1 MRFIIKHYRI
11 DKFYLNK
18 DHICL
23 SGSTRT
29 FAFCEKEIALN
40 SEMIF
45 LNKIRRRLIITRP
58 NIIFYSKKKRSLI
71 IDLEVTHIPSSN
83 NMILYHTQNDLRQ

>member
-29 FAFCEKEIALN
+29 FAFSEKKIALN

-45 LNKIRRRLIITRP
+45 LNKMWRRLIINWT
-58 NIIFYSKKKRSLI
+58 NAFFTVKK
-71 IDLEVTHIPSSN
+71 EA
-83 NMILYHTQNDLRQ
+83 